1 MAALLAYPERFRSRV
16 TGLILCGGNIDTRM
30 LSSMLVRGLI
40 REGRI
45 ARIRVEIS
53 DRPGALAIGRA
64 IGWWIGRNI
73 KEVQHQ
79 RNFPGVPAKLAELDL
94 VLETQDW
101 DHIGEIRGAA
111 RAAGYK
117 MRELIYTP
125 DAG

>member
-1 MAALLAYPERFRSRV
+1 M
-16 TGLILCGGNIDTRM
+16 
-30 LSSMLVRGLI
+30 
-40 REGRI
+40 
-45 ARIRVEIS
+45 
-53 DRPGALAIGRA
+53 
-64 IGWWIGRNI
+64 
-73 KEVQHQ
+73 
-79 RNFPGVPAKLAELDL
+79 PAKLAELDL